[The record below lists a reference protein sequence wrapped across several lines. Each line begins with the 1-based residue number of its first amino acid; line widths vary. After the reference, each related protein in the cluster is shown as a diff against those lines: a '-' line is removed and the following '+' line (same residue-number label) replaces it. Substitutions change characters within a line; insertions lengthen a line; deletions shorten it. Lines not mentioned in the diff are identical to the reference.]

1 MDKFVVRLPRNSTN
15 SPTKKGNRTL
25 KQATLESLK
34 GVVVVEELE
43 RARVVLER
51 SDVGSE
57 LKVDTLE
64 NLLRKNPAKEVLIRT
79 RLGKTIH
86 WLCKCE
92 DKDVAAA
99 AKKVYEAWRSHIL
112 SKTNRPTIE
121 VKCDLKTQGFRDT
134 ARRMILDALRI
145 GGEGKSEEGTVE
157 MKEIPEV
164 KDRREKRKLEE
175 RKDLFEVKGGKRRKK
190 DVKKDTRKGKEESRE
205 RDGMSRKKGGERM
218 SVVKMDIARVT
229 DREEKGKEKESLV
242 DREDKKGIDDE
253 MKKGKKQSFDEE
265 NGNSVEKEEEY
276 AKRESKGE
284 NTHRKEKS
292 KREDR
297 FKKSKSKEK
306 EGDVSKRNHIEEA
319 GSCTKEVKRKIG
331 RLGQEDETVESQR
344 KKVKEEGEDGSVKA
358 KSNGSVI
365 FECDGDNNKSNA
377 ESTGKESKARNNT
390 LEKLR
395 EEEGRS
401 ADRQKK
407 EDKNRDGEMKDRD
420 RRKSQQ
426 EKGRKGE
433 GSKRHKESGNK
444 TYERE
449 SRGEDKRRDR
459 KGDRNRKEGKE
470 KDHSIGTRN
479 KVDCSKKL
487 AQKNEGQTQ
496 TEGND
501 EHTQTNEDGN
511 VVQID
516 KDDKLT
522 NNKLEQKEDE
532 ESNDANSVVILAE
545 YIERE
550 VYSGSRRLVSTSYR
564 RTIRSIVFGLR
575 HQANVRQS
583 ILTASITVPELV
595 KQHYK
600 V

>member
-1 MDKFVVRLPRNSTN
+1 MDKFVVRLPRNSPN
-15 SPTKKGNRTL
+15 SPTKKGNGTL

-92 DKDVAAA
+92 DRDVAAV

-112 SKTNRPTIE
+112 SKTNRPSIE
-121 VKCDLKTQGFRDT
+121 VKCDIKTQGFRDT

-145 GGEGKSEEGTVE
+145 GGEGKPEEGTVE
-157 MKEIPEV
+157 RKEIPEV

-175 RKDLFEVKGGKRRKK
+175 RKDLFGVNGEKRRKE
-190 DVKKDTRKGKEESRE
+190 DVKKDTRKGKDKSRE
-205 RDGMSRKKGGERM
+205 RDGMSRKKGEERM
-218 SVVKMDIARVT
+218 SVGKMDITRVT
-229 DREEKGKEKESLV
+229 DREENGKEKESLV
-242 DREDKKGIDDE
+242 DRKDKKGINDE

-265 NGNSVEKEEEY
+265 KGNSFEKEEEY
-276 AKRESKGE
+276 AKMESKVE
-284 NTHRKEKS
+284 DTHWKEKS

-297 FKKSKSKEK
+297 FKKSRSKER

-319 GSCTKEVKRKIG
+319 GSCTEEVKRKIG
-331 RLGQEDETVESQR
+331 SQDKKRLGQEETVESQR
-344 KKVKEEGEDGSVKA
+344 KKVKEEGEDGSMKA

-390 LEKLR
+390 LEELR
-395 EEEGRS
+395 EEE
-401 ADRQKK
+401 
-407 EDKNRDGEMKDRD
+407 
-420 RRKSQQ
+420 
-426 EKGRKGE
+426 
-433 GSKRHKESGNK
+433 
-444 TYERE
+444 
-449 SRGEDKRRDR
+449 
-459 KGDRNRKEGKE
+459 
-470 KDHSIGTRN
+470 
-479 KVDCSKKL
+479 
-487 AQKNEGQTQ
+487 
-496 TEGND
+496 
-501 EHTQTNEDGN
+501 
-511 VVQID
+511 D

-532 ESNDANSVVILAE
+532 ESSDANSVANLAE

-575 HQANVRQS
+575 HQATVRHS